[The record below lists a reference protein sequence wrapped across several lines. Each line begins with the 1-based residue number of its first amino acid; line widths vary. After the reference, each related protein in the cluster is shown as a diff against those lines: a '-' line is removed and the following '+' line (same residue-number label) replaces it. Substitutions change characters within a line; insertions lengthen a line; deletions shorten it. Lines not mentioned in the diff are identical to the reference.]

1 MSKPLTLRNRED
13 KGEVDR
19 GLEARVTVCLKAGFP
34 SYFDRFS
41 QFFPFLAPW
50 TKVWSRR
57 LRFRQEHE
65 ITSTAAIMAIV

>member
-13 KGEVDR
+13 KGEVNL
-19 GLEARVTVCLKAGFP
+19 GLEARVTVCLKARFP
-34 SYFDRFS
+34 SYFDSFS
-41 QFFPFLAPW
+41 QFFPLLALRRQM
-50 TKVWSRR
+50 WSRR

>member
-19 GLEARVTVCLKAGFP
+19 GLEAHVAVCLKAGFP
-34 SYFDRFS
+34 SYFDSFS
-41 QFFPFLAPW
+41 QFFPFLALR
-50 TKVWSRR
+50 TREWSRK